1 MKLHFPNRK
10 EARAYCKSKGLK
22 YTVISDTGRR
32 KSAVRWVVDAP
43 SAEFV
48 AGRQYKLVNR
58 EGFIRHPS
66 QVSPSPSQMAQ
77 AREIAEKGNGIV
89 KIDRIEHGTAYIDLT
104 GTNYAFRTLD
114 QTEAIYFTEV
124 AEAKPEPSTT
134 PKSKPTVK
142 AVGTIAPQ
150 PDLEAELDGTPPP
163 APTVESSDSVWIVG
177 HRYKLVDEVGF
188 LSVEPTNRR
197 IVETVNAHYK
207 GVYEVETVNTES
219 GGANLK
225 PAFTNN
231 YLYKT
236 ERTFF
241 RDITEEKDKPTLAE
255 LTAKELESLD
265 VRIVAKK
272 EELTEARRNASKV
285 EDELRALIT
294 SRVDHSQ
301 ALIKAVL
308 GK

>member
-10 EARAYCKSKGLK
+10 EARAYCKSKGLP

-43 SAEFV
+43 SSEFV

-58 EGFIRHPS
+58 EGFIRHPA
-66 QVSPSPSQMAQ
+66 QISPSPSQMAQ

-89 KIDRIEHGTAYIDLT
+89 KIDRIEQGTAYIDLT

-124 AEAKPEPSTT
+124 VEAKPEPSTT

-142 AVGTIAPQ
+142 TVGTIAPQ

-163 APTVESSDSVWIVG
+163 VPDDESADSRWIVG
-177 HRYKLVDEVGF
+177 HQYKLIDDSGF
-188 LSVEPTNRR
+188 LSGEPTNRR
-197 IVETVNAHYK
+197 LVETVNAHYD
-207 GVYEVETVNTES
+207 GLYEIDSVNADT
-219 GGANLK
+219 GGARLK
-225 PAFTNN
+225 QEFANN

-241 RDITEEKDKPTLAE
+241 RDITEDKNKPTLAE
-255 LTAKELESLD
+255 LTAKEIESLD

-272 EELTEARRNASKV
+272 EELTEARRNASTV

-294 SRVDHSQ
+294 SRIDHSQ
-301 ALIKAVL
+301 ALVKAVL